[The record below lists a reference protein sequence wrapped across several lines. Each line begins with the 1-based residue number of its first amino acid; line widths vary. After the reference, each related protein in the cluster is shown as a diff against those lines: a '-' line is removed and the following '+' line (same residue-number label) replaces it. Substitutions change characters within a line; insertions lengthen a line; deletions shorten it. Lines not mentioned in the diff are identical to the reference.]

1 MAVTGDYFM
10 RDLDH
15 INVPLTLISCASRGE
30 PRMSA
35 LQAGDA
41 VQTKG
46 GSGES
51 MTIEKI
57 ERLHGLELAHV
68 SWVDAKTNKHYE
80 EVLLLSMLEH
90 AAVHRL

>member
-1 MAVTGDYFM
+1 M
-10 RDLDH
+10 RDSDH
-15 INVPLTLISCASRGE
+15 INVPLTVISSAPRGE
-30 PRMSA
+30 PKMSA
-35 LQAGDA
+35 LQAGDVA
-41 VQTKG
+41 QIKG
-46 GSGES
+46 GSGEI